1 MPEKMTFNMPPTLRN
16 NAGEIRKVGF
26 ELEFSGVELL
36 DVAQDVAS
44 LFGGSVE
51 RQSNYVY
58 KVSDTCFGEFTLEV
72 DASQLKSEKYKAFL
86 QEVGIDLDHTTLNSL
101 DSLLLK
107 IASVAVP
114 FELVMPPVPL
124 NSLHELSKL
133 ESMLRKRAARGTRD
147 SLLYAF
153 AMQFN
158 PELPSF
164 EPSEIVDHLR
174 AFFVLQHWLELEMDI
189 DISRRLSPFIDS
201 FPEAYVRKVLHRDY
215 KPELPQLIDD
225 YLRYNPTRNRP
236 LDMTCV
242 FAHLDYSRVMKRVE
256 EPHLVKPRPTFHF
269 RMPDCRI
276 DEPSW
281 SMALEWNRW
290 VNVEQL
296 AADKVEL
303 RKVCDA
309 YLATPPGIGVILQE
323 LADWISS

>member
-1 MPEKMTFNMPPTLRN
+1 MPDRVRFAMPPIMHN
-16 NAGEIRKVGF
+16 AAGEIRKVGF
-26 ELEFSGVELL
+26 ELEFTGVQLL
-36 DVAQDVAS
+36 DVAQDVADI
-44 LFGGSVE
+44 FGGKAE
-51 RQSNYVY
+51 RQSNYIY
-58 KVSDTCFGEFTLEV
+58 KVSNTRFGDFTLEV
-72 DASQLKSEKYKAFL
+72 DASQLKSEKYKDLLSELGF
-86 QEVGIDLDHTTLNSL
+86 DLDIETLNSL

-107 IASVAVP
+107 IASLAVP

-124 NSLHELSKL
+124 TELQELSCL
-133 ESMLRKRAARGTRD
+133 ESILRRRAARGTRD

-164 EPSEIVDHLR
+164 EPAVILDHMR

-201 FPEAYVRKVLHRDY
+201 FPEAYIRKVLKADY
-215 KPELPQLIDD
+215 TPDLRQLIDD
-225 YLRYNPTRNRP
+225 YLQYNPTRNRP
-236 LDMTCV
+236 LDMTCL
-242 FAHLDYSRVMKRVE
+242 FAHLDYDRVISKVE

-296 AADKVEL
+296 AADKTEL

-309 YLATPPGIGVILQE
+309 YLATPPSIGSILQE
-323 LADWISS
+323 LSDWIAS